1 MVLQLLM
8 YILRLINRRADKE
21 ERILNNIAKQLGNNS
36 SIKWS
41 EFLE

>member
-1 MVLQLLM
+1 LLM
-8 YILRLINRRADKE
+8 YMLRLINRRADKE

-41 EFLE
+41 EVLE